1 MSPLIRLTR
10 RTFRS
15 LRIRNYRRYFF
26 SQIVSMTGTWAQSVA
41 QIWLVL
47 QITHS
52 GVALGIV
59 TGLQFAPILL
69 FGAWTGLLAD
79 RVDKR
84 RLVMATQASAAALAL
99 ALGVLTTT
107 GVVELWMIYA
117 LAFGLGIAT
126 AIEIPARQSFVV
138 EMVGEED
145 LVNAVGLNS
154 AVFTSARIAG
164 PALAAILISTAG
176 IAWCFYLNAVSFI
189 VVILA
194 LQRMDADEL
203 QPAPRVPRSKGQI
216 REGLRYVRSRPDLLL
231 ALVLM
236 AVVGTLAFN
245 FRVILPLM
253 ATEVFGGG
261 AGAYGTLSAIMAA
274 GTVGGALAAAA
285 TGKPDRRVLIGSAI
299 AFGALIVVAALAP
312 SIVTEAIVLVPIGT
326 VSMIFI
332 ATCNATLQLGSSDL
346 MRGRVMALYAMLFL
360 GTTPIGS
367 PIVGWLSE
375 AIGPRATFAATGIAT
390 LAAALGAWAW
400 LGRSAPA
407 RTGGGDEADEF
418 EVTEAPAELAV

>member
-1 MSPLIRLTR
+1 MSPLLRLTR

-15 LRIRNYRRYFF
+15 LRVRNYRLYFF

-47 QITHS
+47 QLTGS

-84 RLVMATQASAAALAL
+84 RLVMATQATAAVLAL
-99 ALGVLTTT
+99 ALGLLTAA
-107 GVVELWMIYA
+107 GVAELWMIYA
-117 LAFGLGIAT
+117 LAFGLGMAT
-126 AIEIPARQSFVV
+126 AIEIPARQSFVI
-138 EMVGEED
+138 EMVGEDD

-154 AVFTSARIAG
+154 AVFTSSRIAG
-164 PALAAILISTAG
+164 PALAAVLIPTAG
-176 IAWCFYLNAVSFI
+176 IAWCFFLNAASFAA
-189 VVILA
+189 VIAALA
-194 LQRMDADEL
+194 RMDPDEL
-203 QPAPRVPRSKGQI
+203 QPVPRVPRSKGQI
-216 REGLRYVRSRPDLLL
+216 REGWRYVRSRPDLSL

-253 ATEVFGGG
+253 ATHVFDGG
-261 AGAYGTLSAIMAA
+261 AGAYGMLSAIMAA
-274 GTVGGALAAAA
+274 GTVGGALGAAA
-285 TGKPDRRVLIGSAI
+285 TGRPNRRVLIWSAV
-299 AFGALIVVAALAP
+299 AFGALIVVAAVAP
-312 SIVTEAIVLVPIGT
+312 SLLAEAVVLVPVGA

-367 PIVGWLSE
+367 PIVGWLAE
-375 AIGPRATFAATGIAT
+375 TIGVRETFALTGVATV
-390 LAAALGAWAW
+390 AAALGAWAL
-400 LGRSAPA
+400 LGGATRE
-407 RTGGGDEADEF
+407 REETKGGDYDIEEFPAD
-418 EVTEAPAELAV
+418 VTV

>member
-1 MSPLIRLTR
+1 LSPLVRFTR

-15 LRIRNYRRYFF
+15 LRNRNYRLYFF

-47 QITHS
+47 ELTNS

-84 RLVMATQASAAALAL
+84 RLVIATQSLAAVLAVV
-99 ALGVLTTT
+99 LGVVTVA
-107 GVVELWMIYA
+107 GIVDVWMIYL

-126 AIEIPARQSFVV
+126 AVEIPARQSFVV
-138 EMVGEED
+138 EMVGEDD

-164 PALAAILISTAG
+164 PAIAAILISTAG
-176 IAWCFYLNAVSFI
+176 IEWCFFLNAASFLA
-189 VVILA
+189 VIAA
-194 LQRMDADEL
+194 LTRMNTDEL
-203 QPAPRVPRSKGQI
+203 QPVPRVPKSKGQI

-231 ALVLM
+231 ALLLM

-245 FRVILPLM
+245 FRVLLPLM
-253 ATEVFGGG
+253 ATKVFGGG
-261 AGAYGTLSAIMAA
+261 AGAYGTLSAIMAV
-274 GTVGGALAAAA
+274 GTVGGALGSAAMHR
-285 TGKPDRRVLIGSAI
+285 PSRRLLVCSAI
-299 AFGALIVVAALAP
+299 AFGALIVVAATVQ
-312 SIVTEAIVLVPIGT
+312 SIVVEAIVLVPVGV
-326 VSMIFI
+326 VSMVFI
-332 ATCNATLQLGSSDL
+332 ATCNTTLQLGSSDL

-367 PIVGWLSE
+367 PIVGWLAE
-375 AIGPRATFAATGIAT
+375 TIGVCATFAATGVAT
-390 LAAALGAWAW
+390 LTAALGAWAW
-400 LGRSAPA
+400 LGRFAPA
-407 RTGGGDEADEF
+407 HARLGEKIEAE
-418 EVTEAPAELAV
+418 PAEEAMTAAL

>member
-1 MSPLIRLTR
+1 LSPLIRLTR

-15 LRIRNYRRYFF
+15 LRIRNYRLYFF

-47 QITHS
+47 QLSHS

-59 TGLQFAPILL
+59 TGLQFAPILM

-84 RLVMATQASAAALAL
+84 KLVIATQSFAAVLAVV
-99 ALGVLTTT
+99 LGLVTAA
-107 GVVELWMIYA
+107 GVAELWMIYA

-138 EMVGEED
+138 EMVGEDD
-145 LVNAVGLNS
+145 LLNAVGLNS

-176 IAWCFYLNAVSFI
+176 IAWCFFLNAASFAAVI
-189 VVILA
+189 VA
-194 LQRMDADEL
+194 LVRMNTHEL
-203 QPAPRVPRSKGQI
+203 QPVPRVPRSKGQI
-216 REGLRYVRSRPDLLL
+216 REGLHYVRSRPELLL

-245 FRVILPLM
+245 FRVLLPLM
-253 ATEVFGGG
+253 ATDVFGGG
-261 AGAYGTLSAIMAA
+261 AGAYGMLSAIMAV
-274 GTVGGALAAAA
+274 GTVGGALGAA
-285 TGKPDRRVLIGSAI
+285 TTQRPNRKVLVGSAI
-299 AFGALIVVAALAP
+299 AFGALIVVAAAARSLL
-312 SIVTEAIVLVPIGT
+312 VEAVILVPLGV

-367 PIVGWLSE
+367 PLVGWLAE
-375 AIGPRATFAATGIAT
+375 AIGTRQTFAATGIAT
-390 LAAALGAWAW
+390 LVAAVAAWAW
-400 LGRSAPA
+400 LGRSIPA
-407 RTGGGDEADEF
+407 RHAASKGLEVELEEASA
-418 EVTEAPAELAV
+418 EVAV

>member
-1 MSPLIRLTR
+1 LSPILRLTR

-15 LRIRNYRRYFF
+15 LRVRNYRLYFF

-47 QITHS
+47 QLTHS

-84 RLVMATQASAAALAL
+84 RLVMATQATAALLAV
-99 ALGVLTTT
+99 ALGVITTA
-107 GVVELWMIYA
+107 GIVELWMIYA

-164 PALAAILISTAG
+164 PAIAAILIATAG
-176 IAWCFYLNAVSFI
+176 IAWCFYLNAASFL

-194 LQRMDADEL
+194 LERMNTQQL
-203 QPAPRVPRSKGQI
+203 QPTPRVPRSKGQI
-216 REGLRYVRSRPDLLL
+216 REGWRYVRSRPDLSL

-261 AGAYGTLSAIMAA
+261 AGAYGMLSAIMAV
-274 GTVGGALAAAA
+274 GTVGGALGAAA
-285 TGKPDRRVLIGSAI
+285 TRRPHQRVLVWSAV
-299 AFGALIVVAALAP
+299 AFGALIVVASVAP
-312 SIVTEAIVLVPIGT
+312 TLVTEAIVLVPLGA

-332 ATCNATLQLGSSDL
+332 ATCNATLQLGSGDL

-367 PIVGWLSE
+367 PLVGWMSE
-375 AIGPRATFAATGIAT
+375 VIGPRQTFAMTGIAT
-390 LAAALGAWAW
+390 VVAAAAAWGW
-400 LGRSAPA
+400 LGRASAAPEPIPEELADAPEPA
-407 RTGGGDEADEF
+407 RTSA
-418 EVTEAPAELAV
+418 

>member
-1 MSPLIRLTR
+1 LIRFTR

-15 LRIRNYRRYFF
+15 LRVRNYRLYFF

-47 QITHS
+47 QLTGS

-84 RLVMATQASAAALAL
+84 RLVMLTQSAAMVLAL
-99 ALGVLTTT
+99 VLGVITVA

-126 AIEIPARQSFVV
+126 AAEIPARQSFVI

-154 AVFTSARIAG
+154 AVFTSSRIVG
-164 PALAAILISTAG
+164 PALAAVLISTAG
-176 IAWCFYLNAVSFI
+176 IEWCFFLNAGSFLA
-189 VVILA
+189 VILA
-194 LQRMDADEL
+194 LSRMEESEL
-203 QPAPRVPRSKGQI
+203 QPVPRVPRSKGQI
-216 REGLRYVRSRPDLLL
+216 REGWRYVRSRPDLSL

-253 ATEVFGGG
+253 ATDVFGGG
-261 AGAYGTLSAIMAA
+261 AGAYGMLSAIMAA

-285 TGKPDRRVLIGSAI
+285 AGRADRRILLWSAV
-299 AFGALIVVAALAP
+299 AFGALIMVAAAAP
-312 SIVTEAIVLVPIGT
+312 SLATEAVVLVPIGA

-367 PIVGWLSE
+367 PIVGWLAESV
-375 AIGPRATFAATGIAT
+375 GVRATFALTGIAT
-390 LAAALGAWAW
+390 LGAALAAWAW
-400 LGRSAPA
+400 MGRAHSARRTAYATLGTS
-407 RTGGGDEADEF
+407 
-418 EVTEAPAELAV
+418 EVEAPPRASV

>member
-1 MSPLIRLTR
+1 LSPLIRFTR

-15 LRIRNYRRYFF
+15 LRVRNYRLYFF

-47 QITHS
+47 QLTGS

-84 RLVMATQASAAALAL
+84 RLVMVTQATAAVLAL
-99 ALGVLTTT
+99 ALGVITVAD
-107 GVVELWMIYA
+107 VVELWMIYA

-126 AIEIPARQSFVV
+126 AVEIPARQSFVI
-138 EMVGEED
+138 EMVGEDD

-154 AVFTSARIAG
+154 AVFTSSRIAG
-164 PALAAILISTAG
+164 PALAALLIATSG
-176 IAWCFYLNAVSFI
+176 IAWCFFLNAVSFLA
-189 VVILA
+189 VIFA
-194 LQRMDADEL
+194 LSRMDTDEL
-203 QPAPRVPRSKGQI
+203 QPMPRVPRSKGQI
-216 REGLRYVRSRPDLLL
+216 REGWRYVRSRPELSL
-231 ALVLM
+231 ALLLM

-253 ATEVFGGG
+253 ATDVFEGG
-261 AGAYGTLSAIMAA
+261 AGAYGMLSAIMAV
-274 GTVGGALAAAA
+274 GTVGGALGAAA
-285 TGKPDRRVLIGSAI
+285 TGRPNRRVLVWSAV
-299 AFGALIVVAALAP
+299 AFGALIVVAAAAP
-312 SIVTEAIVLVPIGT
+312 SLTTEAIILVPIGA

-367 PIVGWLSE
+367 PIVGWLAE
-375 AIGPRATFAATGIAT
+375 TIGPRETFALTGVAT
-390 LAAALGAWAW
+390 LVAAVAAWAW
-400 LGRSAPA
+400 LGRTATQNPA
-407 RTGGGDEADEF
+407 ATTQYESE
-418 EVTEAPAELAV
+418 ETAELAV

>member
-1 MSPLIRLTR
+1 MSPLVRFTR
-10 RTFRS
+10 RTFRA
-15 LRIRNYRRYFF
+15 LRIRNYRMYFF

-47 QITHS
+47 QLTHS

-84 RLVMATQASAAALAL
+84 RLVIATQATAAVLAL
-99 ALGVLTTT
+99 VLGVITAAD
-107 GVVELWMIYA
+107 VVELWMIYV
-117 LAFGLGIAT
+117 LAFGVGIAT
-126 AIEIPARQSFVV
+126 AVEIPARQSFVL

-164 PALAAILISTAG
+164 PAIAAVLISTAG
-176 IAWCFYLNAVSFI
+176 IAWCFFLNAASFLA
-189 VVILA
+189 VVAA
-194 LQRMDADEL
+194 LTRMDADRL
-203 QPAPRVPRSKGQI
+203 QPTPRIPRSKGQI
-216 REGLRYVRSRPDLLL
+216 REGLRYVRSRPDLSL

-261 AGAYGTLSAIMAA
+261 AGA
-274 GTVGGALAAAA
+274 
-285 TGKPDRRVLIGSAI
+285 
-299 AFGALIVVAALAP
+299 
-312 SIVTEAIVLVPIGT
+312 
-326 VSMIFI
+326 
-332 ATCNATLQLGSSDL
+332 
-346 MRGRVMALYAMLFL
+346 
-360 GTTPIGS
+360 
-367 PIVGWLSE
+367 
-375 AIGPRATFAATGIAT
+375 
-390 LAAALGAWAW
+390 
-400 LGRSAPA
+400 
-407 RTGGGDEADEF
+407 
-418 EVTEAPAELAV
+418 